1 MDLRRTCAPI
11 FEVNLYLRVLSSDDS
26 KEDSGEKA
34 QKSEQNLDES
44 LACDDDELSENR
56 RRLVRTASEDLL
68 FKYNQPSKFGSL
80 LQRILSGKAERSIQ
94 AAGNNN

>member
-1 MDLRRTCAPI
+1 MDLRRTYAPI
-11 FEVNLYLRVLSSDDS
+11 FEVNLYLRVLPSDES

-34 QKSEQNLDES
+34 QKSKQNLDES
-44 LACDDDELSENR
+44 LACDDDELSKNR

-68 FKYNQPSKFGSL
+68 FKYNRPSMFGSL
-80 LQRILSGKAERSIQ
+80 LQRILSGKTERSIQ